1 MPNKPSLLLAGLYSA
16 SAHGIM
22 TLNDF
27 KAIEGDRQMG
37 VRSLP
42 VQLGVKRAAQV
53 SAAFML
59 FPQIIVLLLLLFW
72 GKPIYALAIGTLM
85 VAQMILLADF
95 LKRPVE
101 KALFYSGFG
110 VPLLVSGMMVAA
122 FAVNG
127 MEMGS

>member
-1 MPNKPSLLLAGLYSA
+1 MLAGLYSA

-27 KAIEGDRQMG
+27 KSIDGDRQMG

-42 VQLGVKRAAQV
+42 VQLGAKRAAQL

-59 FPQIIVLLLLLFW
+59 LPQLIVLLLLLFW
-72 GKPIYALAIGTLM
+72 GKENYALIIGALM
-85 VAQMILLADF
+85 FGQIILLNIF

-110 VPLLVSGMMVAA
+110 VPLLVTGMMVAA
-122 FAVNG
+122 FAVKSLG
-127 MEMGS
+127 VEP

>member
-1 MPNKPSLLLAGLYSA
+1 
-16 SAHGIM
+16 
-22 TLNDF
+22 
-27 KAIEGDRQMG
+27 MG

-42 VQLGVKRAAQV
+42 VQLGAKRAAQF

-59 FPQIIVLLLLLFW
+59 IPQIFVLILLLYW
-72 GKPIYALAIGTLM
+72 GKESYAIVIVGLM
-85 VAQMILLADF
+85 LGQTFLLIDF
-95 LKRPVE
+95 LKRPIQ

-122 FAVNG
+122 FAVKG